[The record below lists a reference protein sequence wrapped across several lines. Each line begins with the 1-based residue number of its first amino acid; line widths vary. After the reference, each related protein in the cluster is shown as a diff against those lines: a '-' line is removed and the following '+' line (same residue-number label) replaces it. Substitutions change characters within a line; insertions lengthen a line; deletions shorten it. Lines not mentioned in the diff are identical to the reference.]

1 MVENLFRRRYTS
13 SMLSVRELPSA
24 LELVIVVFVR
34 LSTLASL
41 ERSESDACG
50 LLIRVLWPVWTES
63 VPRGVL

>member
-1 MVENLFRRRYTS
+1 
-13 SMLSVRELPSA
+13 MLSVRELPSA

-34 LSTLASL
+34 LSTLAGL

-50 LLIRVLWPVWTES
+50 SLIRVLWPVWTES